1 LTQVGL
7 GTDVS
12 GGFSVSILNTIRDA
26 STASKIIAMSNLP
39 SPLPQEITNFTE
51 AIDKKST
58 SPPFPSECAPVTS
71 FANQQLPIETLF
83 YLATLGG
90 AQVCNLSERTGSLSP
105 GKSFDALLVDV
116 TGDKGALGLWGMEA
130 KSSGDSGSKR
140 KKLEEN
146 LERFLFCGDD
156 RHILKVFVQGR
167 FVGGKL
173 FQK

>member
-1 LTQVGL
+1 
-7 GTDVS
+7 
-12 GGFSVSILNTIRDA
+12 VSILNTIRDA
-26 STASKIIAMSNLP
+26 STASKIVAMSNP
-39 SPLPQEITNFTE
+39 FSHVPEETTSSTE
-51 AIDKKST
+51 AVDKKLA
-58 SPPFPSECAPVTS
+58 SPPFTLPSEWAPATC
-71 FANQQLPIETLF
+71 FANKQLPMETLF

-90 AQVCNLSERTGSLSP
+90 AQVCNLSDRTGSFSP

-130 KSSGDSGSKR
+130 KSGGDSDLKK

-173 FQK
+173 FRK

>member
-1 LTQVGL
+1 
-7 GTDVS
+7 
-12 GGFSVSILNTIRDA
+12 LNTIRDA

>member
-1 LTQVGL
+1 LTLDQVGL

-26 STASKIIAMSNLP
+26 STASKIVAMSNLL
-39 SPLPQEITNFTE
+39 SPVPQETINSTE
-51 AIDKKST
+51 EVDKKLT
-58 SPPFPSECAPVTS
+58 SPSECALVTC

-90 AQVCNLSERTGSLSP
+90 AQVCNLYERTGSFSP

-116 TGDKGALGLWGMEA
+116 TGDKGALGLWGMDA
-130 KSSGDSGSKR
+130 QSIGGSDSRR

-167 FVGGKL
+167 CVGGKL
-173 FQK
+173 FRK